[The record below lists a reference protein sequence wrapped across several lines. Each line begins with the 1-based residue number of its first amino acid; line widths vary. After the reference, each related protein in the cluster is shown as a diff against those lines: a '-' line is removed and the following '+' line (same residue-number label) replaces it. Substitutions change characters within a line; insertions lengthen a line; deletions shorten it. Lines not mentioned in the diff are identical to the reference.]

1 MRALPLGC
9 RTADG
14 DRIVSSRQAWSPCR
28 HQALRKPPNGFCKA
42 VQSPLRNRFL
52 MREVATGGLV
62 ALSEPFRNASAAAT
76 VSGSG
81 CHSNE
86 LLGSPTPRWSPR
98 EGFEGE
104 AEPRA
109 VEGGRLAEE
118 LLGEYRKEPGLPM
131 RGTAALEFSIALEID
146 SLDLY
151 LRMARASGSRRV
163 PRPRG
168 GRKPP
173 PRRLGAGG
181 RGRVSANPLKGVGLV
196 PPTPRVRLRL
206 GILDGREPSSDPA
219 GLHSAYPGD
228 LTGNRRALR
237 WRDRSL

>member
-1 MRALPLGC
+1 
-9 RTADG
+9 
-14 DRIVSSRQAWSPCR
+14 
-28 HQALRKPPNGFCKA
+28 
-42 VQSPLRNRFL
+42 

-151 LRMARASGSRRV
+151 LRMARASRDGAVRDVFHGLAEEEDRHLEGLGRAV
-163 PRPRG
+163 RAAYRPT
-168 GRKPP
+168 
-173 PRRLGAGG
+173 L
-181 RGRVSANPLKGVGLV
+181 
-196 PPTPRVRLRL
+196 
-206 GILDGREPSSDPA
+206 
-219 GLHSAYPGD
+219 
-228 LTGNRRALR
+228 
-237 WRDRSL
+237 